1 MAVEKWGEF
10 EGEPV
15 GRVVLDNGKGLRA
28 AILSWGGVLQ
38 SLTIDVDGRPRP
50 LVLGFDGF
58 PDYPAKSPYFGA
70 TVGRFGNRIGHA
82 TFTLDG
88 MRHDLEANMGGVHHL
103 HGGSKG
109 WGRRL
114 WRMTP
119 GGDGRSVTL
128 ELTGP
133 AGEAGY
139 PGTVEARCL
148 YQLTDDSLDIE
159 MTATTT
165 APTPINM
172 VHHTYWNLDGKGSIE
187 AHELRLAADGYLPT
201 GEGQI
206 PTGEIRPVAGT
217 GFDFREARR
226 IDAKG
231 TADYDHCFVV
241 NGSGLRPVADL
252 VASDGRVRMTLDADQ
267 PGVQLYT
274 GFKMDITASDGA
286 HIGPRAGLCLETECF
301 PDAPNKPEFPSSIL
315 RPNETYRHRMVHRFA
330 VAGA

>member
-1 MAVEKWGEF
+1 
-10 EGEPV
+10 
-15 GRVVLDNGKGLRA
+15 
-28 AILSWGGVLQ
+28 
-38 SLTIDVDGRPRP
+38 
-50 LVLGFDGF
+50 
-58 PDYPAKSPYFGA
+58 
-70 TVGRFGNRIGHA
+70 
-82 TFTLDG
+82 
-88 MRHDLEANMGGVHHL
+88 
-103 HGGSKG
+103 
-109 WGRRL
+109 
-114 WRMTP
+114 
-119 GGDGRSVTL
+119 
-128 ELTGP
+128 
-133 AGEAGY
+133 
-139 PGTVEARCL
+139 
-148 YQLTDDSLDIE
+148 
-159 MTATTT
+159 
-165 APTPINM
+165 M

-206 PTGEIRPVAGT
+206 PTGEIRPLAGT

-267 PGVQLYT
+267 PGVQFYT

>member
-1 MAVEKWGEF
+1 MGVGPEVQAEDVGVGAVCQPALDR
-10 EGEPV
+10 PV
-15 GRVVLDNGKGLRA
+15 PDQGHGRFDRAVRLQLRQRPGFACTQGRAKRCRAQQIAAVGAGHLDHVVAGYQRRIGKA
-28 AILSWGGVLQ
+28 Q
-38 SLTIDVDGRPRP
+38 HGRPGLAAGLDDRDAGGIEQRQP
-50 LVLGFDGF
+50 GQ
-58 PDYPAKSPYFGA
+58 A
-70 TVGRFGNRIGHA
+70 
-82 TFTLDG
+82 FT
-88 MRHDLEANMGGVHHL
+88 
-103 HGGSKG
+103 
-109 WGRRL
+109 RRL
-114 WRMTP
+114 DQP
-119 GGDGRSVTL
+119 
-128 ELTGP
+128 
-133 AGEAGY
+133 
-139 PGTVEARCL
+139 
-148 YQLTDDSLDIE
+148 
-159 MTATTT
+159 
-165 APTPINM
+165 
-172 VHHTYWNLDGKGSIE
+172 K
-187 AHELRLAADGYLPT
+187 LRLAADGYLPT

-206 PTGEIRPVAGT
+206 PTGEIRPLAGT